1 MRAAVRL
8 ADESRSLQSI
18 ISDVCAHI
26 GIPVT
31 SPFPLTSTSLPV
43 PAAAQH
49 SRSMMLAPPCFLVG
63 DICSIR
69 PESFISRG
77 LRVFHVPFGKLQAG
91 CLCLHVVTSHS
102 PTQ

>member
-49 SRSMMLAPPCFLVG
+49 SRNMMLAPPCFP
-63 DICSIR
+63 R